1 MEISGN
7 IGVISAGS
15 FGHILDQVIT
25 ALSSA
30 VEAKDLYTK
39 GHSVRVAS
47 YAREIMRRMGGS
59 EEEQIFIC
67 YIGLLHDVG
76 KIRVPDHIIN
86 KAGRLTDEEYSQM
99 KLHTVAGYHILRE
112 VTAIPDLAEG
122 ARWHH
127 ERYDGRGY
135 PNGLSGDNIPLAAR
149 IISVADAYDAMT
161 SNRSYRPAMPRE
173 RVRAE
178 IERGAG
184 SQFDPQIARVMLSM
198 IDGDPEYAL
207 RQHPHAEHESILV
220 IDDDRMTFRY
230 VQKAFEDKGYKLV
243 YASSAAEGLS
253 LASEG
258 YDLILLDL
266 EMPGMNG
273 FDVLEKIKT
282 MDRKSRVILL
292 TGDKSVD
299 SIRRGES
306 LGAVDYIT
314 KPILLPILRESIS
327 SALPE
332 ARGSY

>member
-1 MEISGN
+1 MEVLSN
-7 IGVISAGS
+7 IGTISAGG

-25 ALSSA
+25 ALSST

-47 YAREIMRRMGGS
+47 YAREIMRCMGGS
-59 EEEQIFIC
+59 EEEQVFIY

-86 KAGRLTDEEYSQM
+86 KTGRLTDEEYSQI

-112 VTAIPDLAEG
+112 VTAVPDLAEG

-161 SNRSYRPAMPRE
+161 SNRSYRETMPRE
-173 RVRAE
+173 KVRAE

-184 SQFDPQIARVMLSM
+184 SQFDPNIARIMLRM
-198 IDGDPEYAL
+198 IDEDTDYKL
-207 RQHPHAEHESILV
+207 RQSIPAERENILV
-220 IDDDRMTFRY
+220 IDDDKMTFRY
-230 VQKAFEDKGYKLV
+230 VQKAFEDKGYGLV
-243 YASSAAEGLS
+243 YVSS
-253 LASEG
+253 ASEG
-258 YDLILLDL
+258 VELAASRSFDLILLDV
-266 EMPGMNG
+266 EMPGMSG
-273 FDVLEKIKT
+273 FEALEKIRET
-282 MDRKSRVILL
+282 GRKNRVILL
-292 TGDKSVD
+292 TGDKSID

-314 KPILLPILRESIS
+314 KPILMPILRESIS
-327 SALPE
+327 SALSE
-332 ARGSY
+332 ARG